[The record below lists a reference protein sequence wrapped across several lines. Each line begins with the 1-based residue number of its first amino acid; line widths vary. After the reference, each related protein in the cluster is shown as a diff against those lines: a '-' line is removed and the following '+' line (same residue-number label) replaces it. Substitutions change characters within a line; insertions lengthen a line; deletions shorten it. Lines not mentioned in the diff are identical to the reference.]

1 MNCSSK
7 EKANKRGTRNLSRIK
22 LHLNELISEDILKKI
37 KITWM
42 SKHLDRQIEKKNPF
56 QSLHYVVLF
65 EFLSLK
71 TNRTDP
77 L

>member
-22 LHLNELISEDILKKI
+22 LHLNELISEDILKKN
-37 KITWM
+37 KNY
-42 SKHLDRQIEKKNPF
+42 LDEQTFGQADRKKKPF